1 MNQQSSRGGQGEE
14 TLEGEL
20 QKYLHLTPDSIAILP
35 YEVVMNQGGNLKS
48 VAVSMEVHDQDTR
61 KDNKI
66 LLDAEDKLDLIMAP
80 LMTRISLDFFVGKG
94 KDAYLYSAIGM
105 TSFSGMGNLFIP
117 ILIASLIVLNTMLGA
132 VYERVREIGIY
143 SSVGLAPVHI
153 AFLFL
158 AEACVYAIVGAVF
171 GYLFGQAVAT
181 ILVKFNLL
189 AGLTLN
195 YSSMSTVMATII
207 VMLVVI
213 GSTLYPAIKAGKMA
227 VPDIERKWKLPE
239 PDGDFWQFSL
249 PFTVLSEES
258 LGLNIFMRDYFEAHS
273 DESASDFYTDQ
284 ITFNLTAEDE
294 DDTFS
299 IGMMV
304 WLAPYDLGVSQKVE
318 LVTVPIGG
326 EEEDLYRIGLNVT
339 RESGEIASWK
349 RVNRRFLNLVRKQ
362 LLIWRTFSHEVRG
375 EFHDR
380 GRQERLSEQ
389 EVPVPNLT
397 HQPAD

>member
-1 MNQQSSRGGQGEE
+1 M
-14 TLEGEL
+14 
-20 QKYLHLTPDSIAILP
+20 
-35 YEVVMNQGGNLKS
+35 
-48 VAVSMEVHDQDTR
+48 
-61 KDNKI
+61 
-66 LLDAEDKLDLIMAP
+66 
-80 LMTRISLDFFVGKG
+80 
-94 KDAYLYSAIGM
+94 
-105 TSFSGMGNLFIP
+105 
-117 ILIASLIVLNTMLGA
+117 
-132 VYERVREIGIY
+132 
-143 SSVGLAPVHI
+143 
-153 AFLFL
+153 
-158 AEACVYAIVGAVF
+158 GAVF
-171 GYLFGQAVAT
+171 GYLFGQIVAT
-181 ILVKFNLL
+181 MLVKFNLL
-189 AGLTLN
+189 GGLTLN

-273 DESASDFYTDQ
+273 DESASDFYSDQ
-284 ITFNLTAEDE
+284 ITFDRIAEEEE
-294 DDTFS
+294 DVFS

-304 WLAPYDLGVSQKVE
+304 WLAPYDLGVSQKVK
-318 LVTVPIGG
+318 LVTVPVGS

-362 LLIWRTFSHEVRG
+362 LLIWRTFSAEVRG

-380 GRQERLSEQ
+380 GRQETYSER
-389 EVPVPNLT
+389 EVHAPDFTP
-397 HQPAD
+397 QPAD